1 MSRRPQDSR
10 ELRGAKRFLVGLHT
24 DSRVEFLR
32 SKLNPMV
39 RVPLERIAESEDD
52 LLEILE
58 CYRSEEQAV

>member
-1 MSRRPQDSR
+1 M
-10 ELRGAKRFLVGLHT
+10 
-24 DSRVEFLR
+24 R

>member
-1 MSRRPQDSR
+1 LS
-10 ELRGAKRFLVGLHT
+10 
-24 DSRVEFLR
+24 

-58 CYRSEEQAV
+58 GYRSEEQAVYAPAARTLTSENNRLLGSWLIRSM